1 MDNRYLIIA
10 DDFTGAN
17 DTGVQLRRRGF
28 PTEVLFSGKPV
39 CQDKSVVIDTE
50 SRTVHPDHA
59 YEIVSHALE
68 QVDFSQFRH
77 IIKKIDS
84 TMRGNIAM
92 EIRAVDEAFHPE
104 LIVFAPALPA
114 LGSLLGR
121 IYEERIQL
129 KRLPEIRSSSFSLTD
144 SRIFV
149 CDAETDE
156 DLSRIV
162 QAARRSQK
170 TALYIG
176 TAGIADSLMELEQP
190 SLPSL
195 GVAASISTV
204 TNRQMHFCEQQG
216 ITLIKLPVDKILQGS
231 DTAEHYVQKAV
242 EALNRGEDTIFLTDT
257 AYDRE
262 FLELSY
268 QAGDALGL
276 TPLEIGDRVRSI
288 IGHGATEILRQA
300 KVSGGFLTG
309 GDTALGL
316 LMNIGAD
323 GSEILSEIMVGIPLI
338 QVKGGEFDGL
348 KLVTK
353 AGAFGADNAIAF
365 AMRKLK
371 EHL

>member
-1 MDNRYLIIA
+1 
-10 DDFTGAN
+10 
-17 DTGVQLRRRGF
+17 
-28 PTEVLFSGKPV
+28 
-39 CQDKSVVIDTE
+39 
-50 SRTVHPDHA
+50 
-59 YEIVSHALE
+59 
-68 QVDFSQFRH
+68 
-77 IIKKIDS
+77 
-84 TMRGNIAM
+84 
-92 EIRAVDEAFHPE
+92 
-104 LIVFAPALPA
+104 
-114 LGSLLGR
+114 
-121 IYEERIQL
+121 
-129 KRLPEIRSSSFSLTD
+129 
-144 SRIFV
+144 
-149 CDAETDE
+149 
-156 DLSRIV
+156 
-162 QAARRSQK
+162 
-170 TALYIG
+170 
-176 TAGIADSLMELEQP
+176 
-190 SLPSL
+190 
-195 GVAASISTV
+195 
-204 TNRQMHFCEQQG
+204 MHFCEQQG

-268 QAGDALGL
+268 QAGDTLGL

-300 KVSGGFLTG
+300 KVSGVFLTG

-353 AGAFGADNAIAF
+353 AGAFGADDAIAF

>member
-1 MDNRYLIIA
+1 MD
-10 DDFTGAN
+10 
-17 DTGVQLRRRGF
+17 GVQRLHGVEICK
-28 PTEVLFSGKPV
+28 TELSRDPKNPV
-39 CQDKSVVIDTE
+39 VEDNLV
-50 SRTVHPDHA
+50 
-59 YEIVSHALE
+59 
-68 QVDFSQFRH
+68 
-77 IIKKIDS
+77 
-84 TMRGNIAM
+84 
-92 EIRAVDEAFHPE
+92 
-104 LIVFAPALPA
+104 
-114 LGSLLGR
+114 SLLGR

-162 QAARRSQK
+162 QAAKRSQK

-268 QAGDALGL
+268 QAGDTLGL

-300 KVSGGFLTG
+300 KVSGVFLTG

-353 AGAFGADNAIAF
+353 AGAFGADDAIAF

>member
-1 MDNRYLIIA
+1 
-10 DDFTGAN
+10 
-17 DTGVQLRRRGF
+17 
-28 PTEVLFSGKPV
+28 
-39 CQDKSVVIDTE
+39 
-50 SRTVHPDHA
+50 
-59 YEIVSHALE
+59 
-68 QVDFSQFRH
+68 
-77 IIKKIDS
+77 
-84 TMRGNIAM
+84 MRGNIAM
-92 EIRAVDEAFHPE
+92 EIRAVDEAFRPE
-104 LIVFAPALPA
+104 LIIFAPALPA
-114 LGSLLGR
+114 LGRTTVDGVQRLHGVEICKTELSRDPKNPVVEDNLVSLLSR
-121 IYEERIQL
+121 IYEEKIQL
-129 KRLPEIRSSSFSLTD
+129 KRLPEIRSSSFSLTE

-162 QAARRSQK
+162 QAADSSQK
-170 TALYIG
+170 TTLYIG
-176 TAGIADSLMELEQP
+176 TAGIADRLMELERP
-190 SLPSL
+190 SFPAL

-216 ITLIKLPVDKILQGS
+216 ITLIRLPVDKILQGS
-231 DTAEHYVQKAV
+231 DTAERYVQEAV
-242 EALNRGEDTIFLTDT
+242 DALNRGEDTIFLTDT
-257 AYDRE
+257 AYNRE
-262 FLELSY
+262 LLEASY
-268 QAGDALGL
+268 QAGDTLGL

-300 KVSGGFLTG
+300 KVSGVFLTG

-338 QVKGGEFDGL
+338 QVKGGEFDRL

-353 AGAFGADNAIAF
+353 AGAFGADDAIAF